1 MIIRAKSL
9 IALVIVVLS
18 IVGCQPTAQDA
29 VIPTLAQLPSLTP
42 SPTSTVTPTP
52 TDTPLPTF
60 TSTAS
65 PTATDTRTPTPTPTT
80 TATETLTLTPSATF
94 TPSRT
99 PTLTRTPTPTRT
111 STPRPTRTPR
121 PTSTPTAT
129 NTPDLPVIVSFQA
142 TSNTVADNSPVTL
155 FWSTQNADGARIEQL
170 NAQGAIVNTFGVV
183 PNGQLPVLL
192 QSTQGRTV
200 LFRLVAVRGA
210 SEIAQTLSVNITC
223 TISWFFGDQYAPP
236 DAGCPQALGASA
248 PGNYQPFE
256 RGYMIYV
263 TANGLNRIY
272 GLQFDQNRYIV
283 YGNSWD
289 GTTINSTT
297 PPSGLYMPQQ
307 MFNWVYY
314 NTLAPI
320 GAWNQQIGW
329 ATSDINSENRTIQ
342 FEAGSGRFYID
353 APGSMIFRFSGGDSG
368 TWTRV
373 R

>member
-1 MIIRAKSL
+1 M
-9 IALVIVVLS
+9 IALVIVILS
-18 IVGCQPTAQDA
+18 IVGCQPTAQDV

-42 SPTSTVTPTP
+42 SATSTTTPTP
-52 TDTPLPTF
+52 TDTALPTF

-65 PTATDTRTPTPTPTT
+65 PTTTETRTPTSTPTT
-80 TATETLTLTPSATF
+80 TATETLTSTPTATF

-99 PTLTRTPTPTRT
+99 PTATRTATATRT

-121 PTSTPTAT
+121 PTVTPSPTSTPDVPA
-129 NTPDLPVIVSFQA
+129 IVSFQTTA
-142 TSNTVADNSPVTL
+142 NTVPDNSTVTL

-170 NAQGAIVNTFGVV
+170 NAQGVIVNTFGVV
-183 PNGQLPVLL
+183 PNGQLPILL
-192 QSTQGRTV
+192 QSAQGRTV
-200 LFRLVAVRGA
+200 LFRLVAVRG
-210 SEIAQTLSVNITC
+210 SNEITQTLNVTITC
-223 TISWFFGDQYAPP
+223 TITWFFGDQFAPP

-283 YGNSWD
+283 YANGWD
-289 GTTINSTT
+289 GTTINSTS
-297 PPSGLYMPQQ
+297 PPTGLYMPQQ

-320 GAWNQQIGW
+320 GAWNQEIGW
-329 ATSDINSENRTIQ
+329 ATTDINSENRTIQ
-342 FEAGSGRFYID
+342 LEAGSGRFYID
-353 APGSMIFRFSGGDSG
+353 APGGLVFRFSGGDSG
-368 TWTRV
+368 SWTRI